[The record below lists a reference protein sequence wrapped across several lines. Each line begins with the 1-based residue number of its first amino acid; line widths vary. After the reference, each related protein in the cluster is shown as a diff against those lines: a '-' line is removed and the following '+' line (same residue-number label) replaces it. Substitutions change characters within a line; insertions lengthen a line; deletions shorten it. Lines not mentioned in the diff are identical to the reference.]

1 MGAPSIGLLE
11 TPSLQALFGCE
22 VLYIDVF
29 DPGHTTHHHPVC
41 CSYIKVLHFH
51 FYKAQLCHA
60 ITSVQHIEQSFTNPF
75 SSSMTLLRRAC
86 QDPALP
92 PQSDMAPHLMDSK
105 GFILQNC
112 RVSAES
118 SDADFEVLTRIDLS
132 RQWHAFVLK
141 TEGGKRTKYLEEK
154 APRPERALELLHE
167 ASARLVD
174 QYVTCHG
181 YDLPPGATKS
191 SSGMRGGSV
200 KPDVIAC
207 SSSDSEAFASDSD
220 DSALPPRRSHRRSHR
235 SGRAAG
241 EAANTRPDRAEADS
255 GSDSDGPTSRRAP
268 FWGGSPPRPAGM
280 PSHGH
285 PPPPQPWGYSMPI
298 QAQASAPAPAPAPIP
313 GIRPGPSMVPPP
325 PGRSISIPPMVGKSY
340 PARLNITWPGNGKR
354 NMLVN
359 VSPTVHYL
367 QQVAVNEANMR
378 PTGFVNSSSAPY
390 LPLPNRSSNGHALLR
405 AMVRRVTLN
414 EDDTY
419 EIAAFGNDL
428 SALFRST
435 SSIPKFEIEI
445 INAHIV
451 PIFPPMPPP
460 PRPASVASS
469 RSSVEIA
476 D

>member
-1 MGAPSIGLLE
+1 
-11 TPSLQALFGCE
+11 
-22 VLYIDVF
+22 
-29 DPGHTTHHHPVC
+29 
-41 CSYIKVLHFH
+41 
-51 FYKAQLCHA
+51 
-60 ITSVQHIEQSFTNPF
+60 
-75 SSSMTLLRRAC
+75 MTLLRRAC

-92 PQSDMAPHLMDSK
+92 PQSDMAHHPMDYK
-105 GFILQNC
+105 GLVQQNC
-112 RVSAES
+112 HMSAES
-118 SDADFEVLTRIDLS
+118 SDADFQVLTRIDLS

-181 YDLPPGATKS
+181 YDLPPGTAKS

-235 SGRAAG
+235 SGRAEG
-241 EAANTRPDRAEADS
+241 EATSTRPGRVEADS
-255 GSDSDGPTSRRAP
+255 GSESDEPTSRRTP
-268 FWGGSPPRPAGM
+268 FWVSPPRSTGM
-280 PSHGH
+280 PPHGH
-285 PPPPQPWGYSMPI
+285 PPPPQPWGYSMPM
-298 QAQASAPAPAPAPIP
+298 QTQTQAPAPAPVSAPIP
-313 GIRPGPSMVPPP
+313 GIRPGHSMVPPP
-325 PGRSISIPPMVGKSY
+325 PGRKIPIPIPPMVGKSY
-340 PARLNITWPGNGKR
+340 PARLNITWAGNGKR

-390 LPLPNRSSNGHALLR
+390 LPLPNHSSNGHALLR
-405 AMVRRVTLN
+405 AMVRRVTLD
-414 EDDTY
+414 EDETY

-428 SALFRST
+428 SALFRSS

-445 INAHIV
+445 VNANVV
-451 PIFPPMPPP
+451 PIFPPMPP

>member
-1 MGAPSIGLLE
+1 
-11 TPSLQALFGCE
+11 
-22 VLYIDVF
+22 
-29 DPGHTTHHHPVC
+29 
-41 CSYIKVLHFH
+41 
-51 FYKAQLCHA
+51 
-60 ITSVQHIEQSFTNPF
+60 
-75 SSSMTLLRRAC
+75 
-86 QDPALP
+86 
-92 PQSDMAPHLMDSK
+92 MAPHLMDPK

-112 RVSAES
+112 LVSAEG
-118 SDADFEVLTRIDLS
+118 SDADFQVLTRIDLS
-132 RQWHAFVLK
+132 RQWYAFVLK
-141 TEGGKRTKYLEEK
+141 TEGGKRTMYLEEK

-235 SGRAAG
+235 SGRAGG
-241 EAANTRPDRAEADS
+241 EAANTRPDRVEADS
-255 GSDSDGPTSRRAP
+255 GSESDEPTSRRAP
-268 FWGGSPPRPAGM
+268 FW
-280 PSHGH
+280 
-285 PPPPQPWGYSMPI
+285 
-298 QAQASAPAPAPAPIP
+298 APAPAPAPVTAPIP
-313 GIRPGPSMVPPP
+313 SIRPGPSMVPPP
-325 PGRSISIPPMVGKSY
+325 PGRNIPIPPMVGKSY
-340 PARLNITWPGNGKR
+340 PARLNITWAGNGKR

-378 PTGFVNSSSAPY
+378 PTGFVNPSSAPY
-390 LPLPNRSSNGHALLR
+390 LPLPNRSSNGHAVLR
-405 AMVRRVTLN
+405 AMVRRVTLD
-414 EDDTY
+414 EDETY

-445 INAHIV
+445 INANVV
-451 PIFPPMPPP
+451 PMFPRMPP

-469 RSSVEIA
+469 RSSLEIA

>member
-1 MGAPSIGLLE
+1 
-11 TPSLQALFGCE
+11 
-22 VLYIDVF
+22 
-29 DPGHTTHHHPVC
+29 
-41 CSYIKVLHFH
+41 
-51 FYKAQLCHA
+51 
-60 ITSVQHIEQSFTNPF
+60 
-75 SSSMTLLRRAC
+75 
-86 QDPALP
+86 
-92 PQSDMAPHLMDSK
+92 MAPHLTDSK

-118 SDADFEVLTRIDLS
+118 SNADFQVLTRIDLS
-132 RQWHAFVLK
+132 RQWYAFVLK

-191 SSGMRGGSV
+191 SSGMRGGSLR
-200 KPDVIAC
+200 PDVIAC

-235 SGRAAG
+235 SGRASG
-241 EAANTRPDRAEADS
+241 EAANTRSDRVEADS
-255 GSDSDGPTSRRAP
+255 GSESDEPTSRRAP
-268 FWGGSPPRPAGM
+268 FWVSPPRPTGM

-285 PPPPQPWGYSMPI
+285 PPPPQPWGYPMPM
-298 QAQASAPAPAPAPIP
+298 QTQAPAPAPAPAPVPAPLP
-313 GIRPGPSMVPPP
+313 GIRLGPSMVPAP
-325 PGRSISIPPMVGKSY
+325 PGRHNPIPPMVGKSY
-340 PARLNITWPGNGKR
+340 PARLNITWAGNGKR

-378 PTGFVNSSSAPY
+378 PTGFANSSSAPY
-390 LPLPNRSSNGHALLR
+390 LPLPNRSSNGHALVR
-405 AMVRRVTLN
+405 AMVRRVTLD
-414 EDDTY
+414 EDETY

-445 INAHIV
+445 INTNIV
-451 PIFPPMPPP
+451 PMFPPMPP

>member
-1 MGAPSIGLLE
+1 
-11 TPSLQALFGCE
+11 
-22 VLYIDVF
+22 
-29 DPGHTTHHHPVC
+29 
-41 CSYIKVLHFH
+41 
-51 FYKAQLCHA
+51 
-60 ITSVQHIEQSFTNPF
+60 
-75 SSSMTLLRRAC
+75 
-86 QDPALP
+86 
-92 PQSDMAPHLMDSK
+92 MAPHLMDPK

-112 RVSAES
+112 LVSTQG
-118 SDADFEVLTRIDLS
+118 SDADFQVLTRIDLS
-132 RQWHAFVLK
+132 RQWYAFVLK

-154 APRPERALELLHE
+154 APRLERALELLHE

-235 SGRAAG
+235 SGRVGG
-241 EAANTRPDRAEADS
+241 EAASTRPDRVEADS
-255 GSDSDGPTSRRAP
+255 GSESDEPTSRRAP
-268 FWGGSPPRPAGM
+268 FWVSPPRPAGM

-285 PPPPQPWGYSMPI
+285 PPPPQPWGYSIPMQAPA
-298 QAQASAPAPAPAPIP
+298 QAQAPAPAPVTAPIP

-325 PGRSISIPPMVGKSY
+325 PGRNIPIPPMVGKSY
-340 PARLNITWPGNGKR
+340 PARLNITWAGNGKR

-378 PTGFVNSSSAPY
+378 PTGFANSSSAPY
-390 LPLPNRSSNGHALLR
+390 LPLPNRSSNGHAVLR
-405 AMVRRVTLN
+405 AMVRRVTLD
-414 EDDTY
+414 EDETY

-445 INAHIV
+445 INANVV
-451 PIFPPMPPP
+451 PMFPPMPP

-469 RSSVEIA
+469 RSSLEIA

>member
-1 MGAPSIGLLE
+1 
-11 TPSLQALFGCE
+11 
-22 VLYIDVF
+22 
-29 DPGHTTHHHPVC
+29 
-41 CSYIKVLHFH
+41 
-51 FYKAQLCHA
+51 
-60 ITSVQHIEQSFTNPF
+60 
-75 SSSMTLLRRAC
+75 
-86 QDPALP
+86 
-92 PQSDMAPHLMDSK
+92 MAPHLMDPK
-105 GFILQNC
+105 GFILENC

-118 SDADFEVLTRIDLS
+118 SDAGFQVLTRVDPS

-141 TEGGKRTKYLEEK
+141 TEAGRRTKYLEEK

-181 YDLPPGATKS
+181 YDLAPGATKS

-200 KPDVIAC
+200 KLDVIAC

-235 SGRAAG
+235 SGRAAS
-241 EAANTRPDRAEADS
+241 EAANTRPDRVEADS
-255 GSDSDGPTSRRAP
+255 GSESDEPTSRHTP
-268 FWGGSPPRPAGM
+268 LWVSPPRPTGI

-285 PPPPQPWGYSMPI
+285 PPPPQPWGYPMPI
-298 QAQASAPAPAPAPIP
+298 QAQAPAPAPAPIP

-325 PGRSISIPPMVGKSY
+325 PGRNIPVPPMVGKSY
-340 PARLNITWPGNGKR
+340 PARLNITWAGNGKR

-390 LPLPNRSSNGHALLR
+390 LSLPNRSSNGNALLR
-405 AMVRRVTLN
+405 AMVRRVTLD

-435 SSIPKFEIEI
+435 SSIPKFAIEI
-445 INAHIV
+445 INANVV
-451 PIFPPMPPP
+451 PILPPIPP
-460 PRPASVASS
+460 PRPASFASS

>member
-1 MGAPSIGLLE
+1 
-11 TPSLQALFGCE
+11 
-22 VLYIDVF
+22 
-29 DPGHTTHHHPVC
+29 
-41 CSYIKVLHFH
+41 
-51 FYKAQLCHA
+51 
-60 ITSVQHIEQSFTNPF
+60 
-75 SSSMTLLRRAC
+75 MTLLRRAC

-191 SSGMRGGSV
+191 SSV
-200 KPDVIAC
+200 KPLPRTLTILHFLPVAPTDEAIAV
-207 SSSDSEAFASDSD
+207 
-220 DSALPPRRSHRRSHR
+220 
-235 SGRAAG
+235 
-241 EAANTRPDRAEADS
+241 AERLAKQ
-255 GSDSDGPTSRRAP
+255 PTHDQTEQR
-268 FWGGSPPRPAGM
+268 
-280 PSHGH
+280 
-285 PPPPQPWGYSMPI
+285 QI

-405 AMVRRVTLN
+405 AMVRRVTLD

-445 INAHIV
+445 INANIV

>member
-1 MGAPSIGLLE
+1 
-11 TPSLQALFGCE
+11 
-22 VLYIDVF
+22 
-29 DPGHTTHHHPVC
+29 
-41 CSYIKVLHFH
+41 
-51 FYKAQLCHA
+51 
-60 ITSVQHIEQSFTNPF
+60 
-75 SSSMTLLRRAC
+75 
-86 QDPALP
+86 
-92 PQSDMAPHLMDSK
+92 MAPHLMDPK

-255 GSDSDGPTSRRAP
+255 G
-268 FWGGSPPRPAGM
+268 
-280 PSHGH
+280 
-285 PPPPQPWGYSMPI
+285 
-298 QAQASAPAPAPAPIP
+298 
-313 GIRPGPSMVPPP
+313 IRPGPSMVPPP

-405 AMVRRVTLN
+405 AMVRRVTLD

-445 INAHIV
+445 INANIV

>member
-1 MGAPSIGLLE
+1 
-11 TPSLQALFGCE
+11 
-22 VLYIDVF
+22 
-29 DPGHTTHHHPVC
+29 
-41 CSYIKVLHFH
+41 
-51 FYKAQLCHA
+51 
-60 ITSVQHIEQSFTNPF
+60 
-75 SSSMTLLRRAC
+75 
-86 QDPALP
+86 
-92 PQSDMAPHLMDSK
+92 MAPHMDPK

-118 SDADFEVLTRIDLS
+118 SDADFQVLTRIDLS
-132 RQWHAFVLK
+132 RQWYAFVLK

-154 APRPERALELLHE
+154 APRPDRALELLHE

-181 YDLPPGATKS
+181 YDLPPGATKR

-200 KPDVIAC
+200 RPGVIAC

-220 DSALPPRRSHRRSHR
+220 DSALPARRSHHRSHR
-235 SGRAAG
+235 SGRAGG
-241 EAANTRPDRAEADS
+241 EAANTRPDRVEADS
-255 GSDSDGPTSRRAP
+255 GSESDEPTSRRAP
-268 FWGGSPPRPAGM
+268 FWVSPPRPTGM

-285 PPPPQPWGYSMPI
+285 PAPPQPWGCSMPMQTQAQT
-298 QAQASAPAPAPAPIP
+298 QAQAPAPVPAPIP

-325 PGRSISIPPMVGKSY
+325 PGRNIPVLPLVGKSY
-340 PARLNITWPGNGKR
+340 PARLNITWAGNGKR

-378 PTGFVNSSSAPY
+378 PTGFSNSSSAPY
-390 LPLPNRSSNGHALLR
+390 PPLPNRSSNGHSLLR
-405 AMVRRVTLN
+405 AMVRRVTLD
-414 EDDTY
+414 EDETY

-445 INAHIV
+445 SNANIV
-451 PIFPPMPPP
+451 PMFPPMPP

>member
-1 MGAPSIGLLE
+1 
-11 TPSLQALFGCE
+11 
-22 VLYIDVF
+22 
-29 DPGHTTHHHPVC
+29 
-41 CSYIKVLHFH
+41 
-51 FYKAQLCHA
+51 
-60 ITSVQHIEQSFTNPF
+60 
-75 SSSMTLLRRAC
+75 
-86 QDPALP
+86 
-92 PQSDMAPHLMDSK
+92 MAPHLMDPK

-191 SSGMRGGSV
+191 SSV
-200 KPDVIAC
+200 KP
-207 SSSDSEAFASDSD
+207 
-220 DSALPPRRSHRRSHR
+220 LPRTLTILHFLPVAPHRRSHR

-285 PPPPQPWGYSMPI
+285 PRPPQPW
-298 QAQASAPAPAPAPIP
+298 

-405 AMVRRVTLN
+405 AMVRRVTLD

-445 INAHIV
+445 INANIV